1 MLSGDTQMYTESRI
15 SNRDSAGITTNEIS
29 AICHFAVSDL
39 LDICLVDYCL
49 SAGERCE
56 RLG

>member
-1 MLSGDTQMYTESRI
+1 MLSGDTQM
-15 SNRDSAGITTNEIS
+15 NRDSAGITTNEIS